1 MLIHDTEP
9 RSCRRVQAV
18 GSCGSQIVR
27 RRQVTNG
34 WGDRWG
40 LRWASREGCGSRDEE
55 GMVRKKTQRLS
66 QSEAGAEC
74 VPQLL
79 CCSPAP
85 GNASDVGLSHR
96 HTRPYCWYIQHMT
109 DPVALS
115 HEITRVHV
123 TKVTYNESCS
133 PPPFRFPFLL
143 LQHLAITPPSLC
155 YQCFTV
161 KPPVMSNARTYQNHC
176 SLHNLISALCCERIC
191 LWVTVRSF
199 PQQPACHSLKL
210 PLKAILLFSRVSQRC
225 LLLQC

>member
-1 MLIHDTEP
+1 
-9 RSCRRVQAV
+9 
-18 GSCGSQIVR
+18 
-27 RRQVTNG
+27 
-34 WGDRWG
+34 
-40 LRWASREGCGSRDEE
+40 
-55 GMVRKKTQRLS
+55 MVRKKTQRLS

-133 PPPFRFPFLL
+133 PPFSVSLFFCCNTWQLHPQVCATSALLSSLL
-143 LQHLAITPPSLC
+143 LCQMLGHTRTTAACTTLFLPSV
-155 YQCFTV
+155 V
-161 KPPVMSNARTYQNHC
+161 KGFV
-176 SLHNLISALCCERIC
+176 CE
-191 LWVTVRSF
+191 
-199 PQQPACHSLKL
+199 
-210 PLKAILLFSRVSQRC
+210 
-225 LLLQC
+225 